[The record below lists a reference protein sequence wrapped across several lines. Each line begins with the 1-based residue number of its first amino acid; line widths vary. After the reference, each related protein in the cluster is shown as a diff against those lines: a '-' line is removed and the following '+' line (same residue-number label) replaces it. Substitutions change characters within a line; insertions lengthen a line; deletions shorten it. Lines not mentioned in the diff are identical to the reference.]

1 MRFVRVGSKIGKA
14 AVLHRACGAVVFLLA
29 ALSSL
34 VVMAMDDK
42 QKIEFRCLY
51 CNKLLGYVSGDS
63 EVKCNRCGALNLL
76 DADTGEIDCI
86 PRKDEKHRITSSGS
100 TFR

>member
-1 MRFVRVGSKIGKA
+1 
-14 AVLHRACGAVVFLLA
+14 
-29 ALSSL
+29 
-34 VVMAMDDK
+34 MDDK

>member
-1 MRFVRVGSKIGKA
+1 MWGGCFFIGDTFFF
-14 AVLHRACGAVVFLLA
+14 GGDG
-29 ALSSL
+29 
-34 VVMAMDDK
+34 MDDK

-86 PRKDEKHRITSSGS
+86 PRKDEKHRITSSGM